1 MVKKMK
7 KYRVEF
13 AEAKNCTRVDEWQT
27 IDGLDVVDA
36 ENAEEAAKEAAC
48 TDGLENALFRVY
60 ELVLDE
66 FGELEKHGDPEYFD
80 FLD

>member
-1 MVKKMK
+1 MER
-7 KYRVEF
+7 YLVEF
-13 AEAKNCTRVDEWQT
+13 AFAENFVQVDEWQT

-60 ELVLDE
+60 ELAADE
-66 FGELEKHGDPEYFD
+66 FGGLEKHGEAEYFD
-80 FLD
+80 FSD